1 MGQTR
6 FVVQL
11 SQSRFLNV
19 LNFMA
24 HLKHLSAKRD
34 LASEEEVRCRG
45 SGGILLTLEFGSTV
59 LILRRHSHRL
69 WSLVRLSYYSY
80 SLFLNLF
87 LLVEVNKYILF
98 SGELMFCFKSYLYN
112 G

>member
-1 MGQTR
+1 
-6 FVVQL
+6 
-11 SQSRFLNV
+11 
-19 LNFMA
+19 MA

-59 LILRRHSHRL
+59 LILMRHSHRL

-80 SLFLNLF
+80 SLFFFHLF
-87 LLVEVNKYILF
+87 LLVEVNKYVLF
-98 SGELMFCFKSYLYN
+98 SGELMFSFKSYLYN